1 MRHSIAKR
9 YDFGWSVDY
18 AARVRERA
26 HHAENVLPVWR
37 PQLLGIAHQVRGWA
51 NIIVG
56 ALSSNTRR
64 RGLGNRQRLVGILQ
78 RSGRVDRR
86 VVQEFV
92 DRWTSGSEQ
101 ASVAAAAGHK
111 AIRAES
117 ANVDSARTGIH
128 FW

>member
-18 AARVRERA
+18 AALVRGRA
-26 HHAENVLPVWR
+26 HHAESAVPDWR
-37 PQLLGIAHQVRGWA
+37 PQLLGLAHQVRGWS

-56 ALSSNTRR
+56 ALLSNTRR

-92 DRWTSGSEQ
+92 DRWTTRGQ
-101 ASVAAAAGHK
+101 
-111 AIRAES
+111 
-117 ANVDSARTGIH
+117 
-128 FW
+128 